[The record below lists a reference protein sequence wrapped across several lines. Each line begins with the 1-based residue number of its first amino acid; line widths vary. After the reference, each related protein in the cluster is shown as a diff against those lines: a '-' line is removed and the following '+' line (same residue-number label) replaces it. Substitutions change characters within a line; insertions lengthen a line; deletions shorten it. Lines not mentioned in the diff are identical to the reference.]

1 MKNIIHLSLVIAT
14 SLLLAS
20 CEKEDQIIQPVTD
33 GNSMNTPAEEADGME
48 QNFGCLK
55 TPQAVLDKIPVL
67 PDDISTQTLP
77 SSVSLKCPT
86 IRSQGSEGSCVAWG
100 IAYAARSIWER
111 NQAGGSFSTSVN
123 VYSPEYVY
131 NQIKVSSD
139 CSKGS
144 YPSDA
149 LNLLKNEGV
158 CLWATMPYSS
168 TNGCS
173 TMPSSS
179 ATAEA
184 ASHKISGWGTV
195 SKTLTSIKNKLHARK
210 PIIICSEVDDEYSSL
225 GYNDIW
231 NSSTFAYI
239 GRHCYVIVGYDDSK
253 NAFKIMNSWGDDWGT
268 DGYGWMSYDM
278 FTCTNI
284 ASPTYWWWLDAELYS
299 ISGIL

>member
-1 MKNIIHLSLVIAT
+1 MKNIIQLSLVLST

-20 CEKEDQIIQPVTD
+20 CEKEDQLTSPL
-33 GNSMNTPAEEADGME
+33 NSESSFNTTAQETDGME
-48 QNFGCLK
+48 HNFGCLK
-55 TPQAVLDKIPVL
+55 TPQAILDKIPVL
-67 PDDISTQTLP
+67 EDEISIQTLP

-86 IRSQGSEGSCVAWG
+86 IRSQGSESSCVAWG

-111 NQAGGSFSTSVN
+111 NQAGGSFSTTVN
-123 VYSPEYVY
+123 VYSPEYVF
-131 NQIKVSSD
+131 NQIKLSGD
-139 CSKGS
+139 CSHGS
-144 YPSDA
+144 YPTDA
-149 LNLLKNEGV
+149 FDLLENEGV

-173 TMPSSS
+173 TMPSST

-184 ASHKISGWGTV
+184 AYHKISGWGTV
-195 SKTLTSIKNKLHARK
+195 SKSLTSIKNKLNARK
-210 PIIICSEVDDEYSSL
+210 PIIICSAVDDDFSAL

-231 NSSTFAYI
+231 NASTYAYI

-268 DGYGWMSYDM
+268 NGYGWMSYDM

-284 ASPTYWWWLDAELYS
+284 SSPVYWWLLNSELYS

>member
-1 MKNIIHLSLVIAT
+1 MKNIIPICAFIAASLF
-14 SLLLAS
+14 LFS
-20 CEKEDQIIQPVTD
+20 CEKEEVINITKSNELSADTLDMEI
-33 GNSMNTPAEEADGME
+33 DGME

-67 PDDISTQTLP
+67 ADDISTQTLP

-100 IAYAARSIWER
+100 IAYSARSIWER
-111 NQAGGSFSTSVN
+111 NKAGGSFSTSIN

-139 CSKGS
+139 CGDGS
-144 YPSDA
+144 YPTDA
-149 LNLLKNEGV
+149 LDLLEDEGV

-179 ATAEA
+179 ATSEA
-184 ASHKISGWGTV
+184 ANHKISGWGTV

-210 PIIICSEVDDEYSSL
+210 PIIICSKVDDDFSSL

-231 NSSTFAYI
+231 NSCTYSYL

-268 DGYGWMSYDM
+268 NGYGWMSYDM

-284 ASPTYWWWLDAELYS
+284 ASPTYWWWLDAECYS